1 MVFSTTAGIAL
12 VVTSGQLKG
21 LSAIDGL
28 SLCILITAAVVTVA
42 AVLAIICSCKRITCY
57 LHFY

>member
-1 MVFSTTAGIAL
+1 MVFSTTAGITL
-12 VVTSGQLKG
+12 VVTSGELKG

-28 SLCILITAAVVTVA
+28 SLWILITAVFVTVA
-42 AVLAIICSCKRITCY
+42 AILAIICSWKRVTCY